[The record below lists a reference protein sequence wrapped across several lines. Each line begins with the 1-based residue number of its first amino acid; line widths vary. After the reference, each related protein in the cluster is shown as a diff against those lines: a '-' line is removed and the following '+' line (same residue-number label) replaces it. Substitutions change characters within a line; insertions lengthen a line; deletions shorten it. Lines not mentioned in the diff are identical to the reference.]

1 MKKLLTLLTFIVLTA
16 TLFAQD
22 ITKSHPV
29 AAFTGINAGGVF
41 EITLSKAASSSV
53 STTADREVAQ
63 YIEVKVK
70 DGVLHLDMD
79 TDRMP
84 KSLKRNM
91 KSVKATITVAQLE
104 KLFLSGASRLKSSGI
119 FSPATFKGDFSG
131 AVTAE
136 GLVINA
142 GTSTVFVSGAS
153 KLEIKGK
160 SQIVKY
166 DISGASN
173 VMIDQDASDIK
184 LGGSGAAKMDYSG
197 NSTQAEVSISG
208 ATNVK
213 MKGSATTASFEA
225 SGASNLDAE
234 HFTVKDVEI
243 EASGVSNVRTNVS
256 GSISAEIS
264 GGSTV
269 RYAGNPVMKNIE
281 TSSGASIKRIT
292 PAK

>member
-1 MKKLLTLLTFIVLTA
+1 MKKLLTLIMFLALTISLS
-16 TLFAQD
+16 AQD
-22 ITKSHPV
+22 ITKNHPV
-29 AAFTGINAGGVF
+29 GNFTGINAGGVF
-41 EITLSKAASSSV
+41 EITLAKSSSSSV
-53 STTADREVAQ
+53 STTASSEVSQ

-70 DGVLHLDMD
+70 DGVLHLDLD
-79 TDRMP
+79 TDKMP
-84 KSLKRNM
+84 NSLKRNM
-91 KSVKATITVAQLE
+91 KSVKATITIAQLE

-136 GLVINA
+136 GLIINA
-142 GTSTVFVSGAS
+142 GTASVVVSGAS
-153 KLEIKGK
+153 RLEMKGK

-173 VMIDQDASDIK
+173 VMIDQDASDVK

-197 NSTQAEVSISG
+197 NSTQFELSISG
-208 ATNVK
+208 ATKVK
-213 MKGSATTASFEA
+213 MKGSATTAIFEA

-234 HFTVKDVEI
+234 NFIVKDVDI
-243 EASGVSNVRTNVS
+243 EASGVSNVTTNVT

-269 RYAGNPVMKNIE
+269 RYTGNPVMKNIE

-292 PAK
+292 APK